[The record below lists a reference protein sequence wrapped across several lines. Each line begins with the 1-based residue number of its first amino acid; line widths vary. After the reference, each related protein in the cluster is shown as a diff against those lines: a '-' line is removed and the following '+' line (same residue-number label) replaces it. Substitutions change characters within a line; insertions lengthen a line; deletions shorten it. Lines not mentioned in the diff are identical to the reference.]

1 MLGKTEHDQSEVT
14 AILGVHKSTISG
26 ELQRN
31 RGKHGYGYKQ
41 AHTKAIEQ
49 RKGKV
54 NPRIDGGTWVFIETL
69 IRKDWSSEHIHSW
82 MKENMG
88 VTVSHEWIYQYILQD
103 KQTGGDLYTHLRCR
117 KKRKKRYGANDRW
130 GSIKNRVSIDERPD
144 VVEERSRV
152 GDWEADTIIGK
163 GHKQALVSLTER
175 KSGLALIYKVERRCN
190 PKVS

>member
-1 MLGKTEHDQSEVT
+1 MARVLNISMRKIDRLKKRFVVDGLEVALNGTKGSRIYTKKADRDFEAHLVALSCSEPPDGF
-14 AILGVHKSTISG
+14 ARWSLRLLSD
-26 ELQRN
+26 
-31 RGKHGYGYKQ
+31 
-41 AHTKAIEQ
+41 KAIEQ

-117 KKRKKRYGANDRW
+117 KK
-130 GSIKNRVSIDERPD
+130 E
-144 VVEERSRV
+144 VELV
-152 GDWEADTIIGK
+152 TGK
-163 GHKQALVSLTER
+163 QIPLSVKDINKLWSH
-175 KSGLALIYKVERRCN
+175 
-190 PKVS
+190 

>member
-1 MLGKTEHDQSEVT
+1 MGKTEHDQSEVA
-14 AILGVHKSTISG
+14 AIIGVHKSTTSG

-117 KKRKKRYGANDRW
+117 KK
-130 GSIKNRVSIDERPD
+130 E
-144 VVEERSRV
+144 VELVTGLPSLREQ
-152 GDWEADTIIGK
+152 AGK
-163 GHKQALVSLTER
+163 QIPLSVKDINKLWSH
-175 KSGLALIYKVERRCN
+175 
-190 PKVS
+190 

>member
-1 MLGKTEHDQSEVT
+1 LGKTEHDQSEVA
-14 AILGVHKSTISG
+14 AIIGVHKSITSG

-117 KKRKKRYGANDRW
+117 KKRKK
-130 GSIKNRVSIDERPD
+130 
-144 VVEERSRV
+144 
-152 GDWEADTIIGK
+152 
-163 GHKQALVSLTER
+163 
-175 KSGLALIYKVERRCN
+175 
-190 PKVS
+190 

>member
-1 MLGKTEHDQSEVT
+1 MGKTEHDQSEVA
-14 AILGVHKSTISG
+14 AIIGVHKSTTSG

-82 MKENMG
+82 MKENMD
-88 VTVSHEWIYQYILQD
+88 VTVNHEWIYQYILQD

-117 KKRKKRYGANDRW
+117 KK
-130 GSIKNRVSIDERPD
+130 E
-144 VVEERSRV
+144 VELVTGLPSLREQ
-152 GDWEADTIIGK
+152 AGK
-163 GHKQALVSLTER
+163 QIPLSVKDINKLWSH
-175 KSGLALIYKVERRCN
+175 
-190 PKVS
+190 

>member
-1 MLGKTEHDQSEVT
+1 MRSTDETLSAGSRWNKDTEFIRGEKQSM
-14 AILGVHKSTISG
+14 ISQRLQPLSGVHKSTTSG

-117 KKRKKRYGANDRW
+117 KKRKK
-130 GSIKNRVSIDERPD
+130 
-144 VVEERSRV
+144 
-152 GDWEADTIIGK
+152 
-163 GHKQALVSLTER
+163 
-175 KSGLALIYKVERRCN
+175 
-190 PKVS
+190 

>member
-1 MLGKTEHDQSEVT
+1 MTRVLNISMRKIDRLKKWFVVDGLEVALNRTKGSRISTKKADRDFEAHLVTLSCSEPPEGF
-14 AILGVHKSTISG
+14 ARWSLRLLSD
-26 ELQRN
+26 
-31 RGKHGYGYKQ
+31 
-41 AHTKAIEQ
+41 KAIEQ

-117 KKRKKRYGANDRW
+117 KK
-130 GSIKNRVSIDERPD
+130 E
-144 VVEERSRV
+144 VELV
-152 GDWEADTIIGK
+152 TGK
-163 GHKQALVSLTER
+163 QIPLSVKDINKLWSH
-175 KSGLALIYKVERRCN
+175 
-190 PKVS
+190 